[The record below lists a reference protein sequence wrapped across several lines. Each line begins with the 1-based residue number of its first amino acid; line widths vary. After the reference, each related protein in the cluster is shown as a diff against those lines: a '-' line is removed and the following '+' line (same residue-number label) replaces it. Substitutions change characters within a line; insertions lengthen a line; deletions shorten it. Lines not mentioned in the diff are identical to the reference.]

1 MPKSKHHQKKRS
13 NSERKKEVNR
23 RKYSEKKALDNRQM
37 DEEER
42 IRKERYMQKRARI
55 AARRA
60 NFEKHKAEIIPSPKK
75 SIWSRLK
82 DKVGK

>member
-13 NSERKKEVNR
+13 DSERKKEMNR
-23 RKYSEKKALDNRQM
+23 QKYSEKKALDNRQL

-60 NFEKHKAEIIPSPKK
+60 NYEKHQAEIIPSPKK

-82 DKVGK
+82 DKIGK